1 MIIPKHKQ
9 VYMQEMGCGE
19 DDILLCETLKGV
31 NMQCT
36 YRADE
41 IHHIVFRSAG
51 GKDELINLVA
61 ICRNCHDKAHG
72 KQYGN
77 KKMYRNIYLN
87 LTKKRKKL
95 LEEIPL

>member
-1 MIIPKHKQ
+1 MIPQYKKI
-9 VYMQEMGCGE
+9 YMQEMGCGE

-41 IHHIVFRSAG
+41 IHHILFRSAG

-61 ICRNCHDKAHG
+61 ICNNCHKKAHG
-72 KQYGN
+72 IGDGN
-77 KKMYRNIYLN
+77 KKMYYNIYKIYS
-87 LTKKRKKL
+87 KKRKKL